1 MNTDKSKRGE
11 YIMKLSVQTGGTFEA
26 LGIDAGF
33 AAIKAAGF
41 DTVDLGL
48 DCAYKWED
56 LTSGKKNDFYD
67 DEKFLPYVNEI
78 KAAAEKYGISFGQA
92 HAPFPIF
99 VPRSPEGSKNVQ
111 EDVKK
116 CIKVTGELG
125 CPYIIIHP
133 GYDGSARYP
142 SMTKEQEYKMNIDY
156 YTSII
161 PLLKEYRVVCC
172 LENMWMQD
180 WKSKK
185 IYTAVCSELSE
196 TIRYIDE
203 LNAIA
208 GERCFGFCLDVG
220 HLLLLGQD
228 PCYWIEMLG
237 DRLLT
242 LHIHDNDGINDN
254 HNSPYIGVCNWERF
268 ILGLRKMGYNGI
280 LNFET
285 FGFNQKFPK
294 ELVPAALKFTAD
306 IGKYFIGRIEAETD
320 PMDEY
325 R

>member
-1 MNTDKSKRGE
+1 
-11 YIMKLSVQTGGTFEA
+11 MKLSVQTGGTFEA
-26 LGIDAGF
+26 LGVDAGF

-48 DCAYKWED
+48 DFPYKWDD
-56 LTSGKKNDFYD
+56 LVSGKKTDFYD

-78 KAAAEKYGISFGQA
+78 KAAAGKYGIEFGQV

-99 VPRSPEGSKNVQ
+99 VPRSPEGSKNVR
-111 EDVKK
+111 EDIEK
-116 CIKVTGELG
+116 CIKITGELG

-172 LENMWMQD
+172 LENMWMND

-185 IYTAVCSELSE
+185 IYTACCSDINE
-196 TIRYIDE
+196 TIKYIDE
-203 LNAIA
+203 LNAVA
-208 GERCFGFCLDVG
+208 GERLFGFCLDIG

-228 PCYWIEMLG
+228 PCNWIEKLG
-237 DRLLT
+237 DRLVT
-242 LHIHDNDGINDN
+242 LHVHDNGGVNDD
-254 HNSPYIGVCNWERF
+254 HISPYLGVCNWDRF
-268 ILGLRKMGYNGI
+268 ILGLRKIGYKGV
-280 LNFET
+280 LNLET
-285 FGFNQKFPK
+285 FGFNKKFPK
-294 ELVPAALKFTAD
+294 ELVPSVLKMLGD
-306 IGKYFIGRIEAETD
+306 IGKYLIGRIEAQTD